1 MAVPWQSSGGAVLY
15 GEAVC
20 SAAAVFVARVMFQD
34 R

>member
-1 MAVPWQSSGGAVLY
+1 LEVFGGVVLY

-20 SAAAVFVARVMFQD
+20 SAAAMFVARVMFQD